1 MREELV
7 RRYIEGIVVIIVGL
21 VLLLVSN
28 GISIPSE
35 YNTFL
40 GIPYEYNPAYGI
52 AFFEKIMLF
61 IVGLVS
67 IVAGLSIIA
76 FTSFVHKPEKKTG
89 SSQIPPPPP

>member
-1 MREELV
+1 VREELV

-67 IVAGLSIIA
+67 IVADLSIIA
-76 FTSFVHKPEKKTG
+76 FTSLVHKP
-89 SSQIPPPPP
+89 PPP